1 MFFFQLL
8 LVLLNMLRIQVIHYF
23 LLLLII
29 FYYSFRIY
37 VIYVNLIL
45 SFHVLLN
52 TYFKLKKQ
60 LGLIIYI
67 NKYFISLQELYHVN
81 ERGIYL
87 ERNIIKSRNNRILVD
102 VGNQFDL
109 NDFYQSTL
117 SLKNQLNGY
126 NDDEKETPNLRN
138 IIDSHV
144 KNHKENNT
152 LPNLNNVDKKTKK
165 LIYEIR
171 KELEETKKELDNK
184 RNGDLAIQLI
194 QNKRITKK
202 DENIFALECKNFK
215 QIKNEGNDLENEDYN
230 FEGEYNEIIS
240 INNYKEFKTNRKF
253 KKLLKKIFKTVMKST
268 AFLAII
274 LTGGLIIPFMLLIM
288 QDSFD
293 ETMNEWGFYGLHI
306 KK

>member
-37 VIYVNLIL
+37 VFYVNLII
-45 SFHVLLN
+45 SFHALLS
-52 TYFKLKKQ
+52 TYVKLKKQ
-60 LGLIIYI
+60 LRLIIYI
-67 NKYFISLQELYHVN
+67 NKYFIFFQELYHVN

-102 VGNQFDL
+102 LGNQFDL

-126 NDDEKETPNLRN
+126 NDDEKEIPNRRN

-144 KNHKENNT
+144 KNHKENRT
-152 LPNLNNVDKKTKK
+152 LPNLNNVDKKTKN

-184 RNGDLAIQLI
+184 RDGELAIQLI

-202 DENIFALECKNFK
+202 DENISALECKNFK
-215 QIKNEGNDLENEDYN
+215 QNKNEGNNLENEDDN
-230 FEGEYNEIIS
+230 FEGEYNKIIS

-293 ETMNEWGFYGLHI
+293 ETMNEWGLYGLHI

>member
-184 RNGDLAIQLI
+184 RNGELAIQLI

-202 DENIFALECKNFK
+202 DENISALECKNFK
-215 QIKNEGNDLENEDYN
+215 QIKNEGNNLENEDYN